1 MLLNSVGLL
10 IAARGKTRKADQDKR
25 ILSLD
30 RLDRHLAAL
39 DAVVE
44 DKLRRVQAAPAVVDS
59 GFLGALDR
67 VVEGQRSA
75 GATLKETLG
84 QAPRDVQHDLG
95 VSLEAIQQAQERVR
109 AALESAL
116 TSGSGDGP

>member
-1 MLLNSVGLL
+1 M
-10 IAARGKTRKADQDKR
+10 T
-25 ILSLD
+25 
-30 RLDRHLAAL
+30 RHLAAL

-44 DKLRRVQAAPAVVDS
+44 DKMRRKQAAPEVVNSD
-59 GFLGALDR
+59 FLEALSR
-67 VVEGQRSA
+67 VVEGQHSA
-75 GATLKETLG
+75 GVTLKETLG